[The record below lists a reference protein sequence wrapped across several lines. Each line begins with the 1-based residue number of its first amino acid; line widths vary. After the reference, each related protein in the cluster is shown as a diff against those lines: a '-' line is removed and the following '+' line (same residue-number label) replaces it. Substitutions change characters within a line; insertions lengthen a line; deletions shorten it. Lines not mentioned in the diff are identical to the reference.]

1 MPIELKNM
9 RAYRQKNSLFFPF
22 VCRNPAKL
30 VQVTDTPNIDQLE
43 YVSTLDN
50 LQCHK
55 LTRYSDRFH
64 YQFIKVY
71 ISNLT

>member
-9 RAYRQKNSLFFPF
+9 WTYRQKNSFFFPYMR
-22 VCRNPAKL
+22 RNLTKM
-30 VQVTDTPNIDQLE
+30 VQVTDTPKIDQLE

-55 LTRYSDRFH
+55 LTRYNDRLH
-64 YQFIKVY
+64 Y
-71 ISNLT
+71 